1 MGYRT
6 REYRVT
12 HVLLELLYH
21 LGTNIGGS
29 LSNYLLTGLGNKEI
43 ANNKDEDE
51 VDVYDDDD
59 DDGGGLDSEVF
70 EQGRSSSSD
79 RSTEFELDS
88 RE

>member
-1 MGYRT
+1 MVYQT

-12 HVLLELLYH
+12 RVLLELLYH
-21 LGTNIGGS
+21 LGTNIGDN
-29 LSNYLLTGLGNKEI
+29 LLDYLLTGLSNKEVV
-43 ANNKDEDE
+43 NNKDEDE

-59 DDGGGLDSEVF
+59 DGRGLDSEVF